1 MNNPTFQKVVNTT
14 PALGIAGQRASL
26 NPAIFLVG
34 NPPAGDGGV
43 SAGAFVW
50 VDDGTVIDTGTTTP
64 AGIVLATM
72 DHPNFDLQNGATVT
86 YPEGTPVTVMVKG
99 DIFTTATTAATVGQ
113 GVYVSTTTGAI
124 TTATAGSTAVTG
136 TVDTGF
142 KVLTAGAIGDIII
155 ISNWS

>member
-1 MNNPTFQKVVNTT
+1 MSNPSFQKTVNTT
-14 PALGIAGQRASL
+14 PAVGIAGQLASH

-34 NPPAGDGGV
+34 NPPAGEDGV

-50 VDDGTVIDTGTTTP
+50 SDGETVEAAGTTKP
-64 AGIVLATM
+64 SGIVLATM
-72 DHPNFDLQNGATVT
+72 DHPNFDLQNGASVDF
-86 YPEGTPVTVMVKG
+86 PEGTPVTVLVKG
-99 DIFTTATTAATVGQ
+99 DIFVVSTTAATVGQ

-124 TTATAGSTAVTG
+124 TTATAGSTAATG

-142 KVLTAGAIGDIII
+142 KVLTAGAIGDPII